1 MSKTYQPAGLEVRQS
16 HNIFL
21 SSHIPPPTNKITLQ
35 LIYLGHFCNYSILE
49 AISWVIITADGSFE
63 QINSCHALPHKIAG
77 FSKLKWLQSKYHYKE
92 DFPKI
97 PQTRAV
103 QKYENGKLMPFLVI
117 GAVKRKRYRRSE
129 NKKNKY
135 FAIIRKNKAVST
147 TLRLRQIHGQMW
159 KKSISSEIY

>member
-1 MSKTYQPAGLEVRQS
+1 MLLSLFSVHCQVEFSKMSKTYQPAGLEVRQS

-49 AISWVIITADGSFE
+49 AISWIIITADGSFE

-77 FSKLKWLQSKYHYKE
+77 FSKLKWLQSKYHYE
-92 DFPKI
+92 EHFPKI

-117 GAVKRKRYRRSE
+117 GAIKRKRYPRSE
-129 NKKNKY
+129 NKQTN
-135 FAIIRKNKAVST
+135 I
-147 TLRLRQIHGQMW
+147 LQ
-159 KKSISSEIY
+159 